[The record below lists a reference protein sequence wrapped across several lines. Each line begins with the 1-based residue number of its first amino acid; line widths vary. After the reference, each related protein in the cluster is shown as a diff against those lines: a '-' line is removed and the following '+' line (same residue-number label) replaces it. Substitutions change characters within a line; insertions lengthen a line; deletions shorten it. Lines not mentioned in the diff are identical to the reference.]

1 MFGEFIIS
9 WLFLFYFPLRTLIW
23 VLSTSTFL
31 IVHRSF
37 FDDEHVLFQAKP
49 SAAVSGAPLE
59 KPIMLIKARD
69 EGGKPGSTPDA
80 APPVSG
86 SGAAKLEREG
96 QRPTQPVYQIQ
107 NRGMASTASTCA
119 VDREL
124 FSDTFFFFFCQSHN
138 SHKGASCSVID
149 MLCVFLHVTLQIPL
163 TFAFIFHCQLLLG
176 RRSSS
181 LLRKWSTALN

>member
-1 MFGEFIIS
+1 M
-9 WLFLFYFPLRTLIW
+9 LIW
-23 VLSTSTFL
+23 LLSTSTFL

-124 FSDTFFFFFCQSHN
+124 FSDAFFFFLLSVTQLTQGGFLFCYRHAVCFPARHITNPINICIHFSLP
-138 SHKGASCSVID
+138 AVIGQ
-149 MLCVFLHVTLQIPL
+149 TK
-163 TFAFIFHCQLLLG
+163 LLPPEKMKHSIKLVDDQMNWCDSAMEV
-176 RRSSS
+176 RVH
-181 LLRKWSTALN
+181 